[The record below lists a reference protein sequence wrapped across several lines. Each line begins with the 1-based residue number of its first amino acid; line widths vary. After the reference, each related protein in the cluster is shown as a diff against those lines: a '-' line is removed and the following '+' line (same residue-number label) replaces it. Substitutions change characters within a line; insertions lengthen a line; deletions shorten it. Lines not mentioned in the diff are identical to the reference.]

1 MKIERLKVNHIENPV
16 GYLIDP
22 LSLSW
27 VVTQAKG
34 THTVKA
40 RVQIALDEA
49 MSWLV
54 HDSGEQ
60 KNISSI
66 DYAPDSSGA
75 WRTLLLAG
83 AGLG

>member
-40 RVQIALDEA
+40 RVA
-49 MSWLV
+49 V
-54 HDSGEQ
+54 
-60 KNISSI
+60 
-66 DYAPDSSGA
+66 
-75 WRTLLLAG
+75 R
-83 AGLG
+83 